1 MLLGQIEGKVSK
13 KFQTAIPKQF
23 RQHLGQKIIITK
35 GIDVCLMIVS
45 IGQMQT
51 LLEGTEGKPFIDKS
65 TRELQRY
72 LFGNAFAV
80 SLDDQGRFVL
90 PQFLRNYAKIRRE
103 VVFVGIQ
110 RYVELWDKKLWNEHQ
125 KSIEKTVDLLTT
137 DLSTSSGHE

>member
-1 MLLGQIEGKVSK
+1 MLLGQIEGKVSR

-23 RQHLGQKIIITK
+23 RRYLGQEIIITK

-45 IGQMQT
+45 KKHMQT

-72 LFGNAFAV
+72 LFGNAFEV

-90 PQFLRNYAKIRRE
+90 PQFLRSYAKIERE

-110 RYVELWDKKLWNEHQ
+110 RYVELWDKRMWNEHQ
-125 KSIEKTVDLLTT
+125 KNIEKSVDLLTT
-137 DLSTSSGHE
+137 NLSASSGHE